1 MFEGFEPANTTP
13 VPDILFDEL
22 LTELSGS
29 ELKVLLY
36 IIRRTWGFK
45 KDTDAISLNQFT
57 EGIITKDGKQLDKG
71 CGIKNRS
78 AVTKALTSLEV
89 KGRIV
94 STKGKDPLGDYAT
107 SLYSIRF
114 RVVQNGD
121 YRSAKQGL
129 PVVQNKDYRSLS
141 DAPPVVQNAHLQEI
155 VLQQTDKQETV
166 LQESTIAATLDA
178 SASLPPSQEK
188 IVDTSQSIGET
199 SKETNGT
206 YPSNHSSDAVN
217 HAAPNA
223 SITLSA
229 GVSHQQNQER
239 QINGQPVTLL
249 SLPDSNISPGSPPQ
263 QSSYSQREEPKTIRD
278 KQSKKVTQANQETLL
293 ETPLSDPT
301 MEGAWDTEKVVQYA
315 EWCNQKRYRETARKK
330 QINAAQAMHKDD
342 PDLTLAQFKQAYDER
357 NDDWWHEHKG
367 LLHVEHMRE
376 KDRVHEMLDR
386 IEAKEKR
393 AQFLVVKPSERP
405 QPNGIVGVS
414 GLPMVKLGGPPMKVL
429 PPVRKARVL

>member
-155 VLQQTDKQETV
+155 VLQQTDKQEIV

-178 SASLPPSQEK
+178 SASLPPTSSPSQEK
-188 IVDTSQSIGET
+188 
-199 SKETNGT
+199 KET
-206 YPSNHSSDAVN
+206 
-217 HAAPNA
+217 
-223 SITLSA
+223 
-229 GVSHQQNQER
+229 
-239 QINGQPVTLL
+239 NGQPVTLP
-249 SLPDSNISPGSPPQ
+249 SIPSDDSAAGGNSQEPSNPA
-263 QSSYSQREEPKTIRD
+263 SYSPIRD

-376 KDRVHEMLDR
+376 SSPLSDHSLMGS
-386 IEAKEKR
+386 
-393 AQFLVVKPSERP
+393 LVSLVC
-405 QPNGIVGVS
+405 
-414 GLPMVKLGGPPMKVL
+414 LW
-429 PPVRKARVL
+429 

>member
-155 VLQQTDKQETV
+155 VLQQTDKQEIV

-178 SASLPPSQEK
+178 SASLPPTSSPSQEK
-188 IVDTSQSIGET
+188 
-199 SKETNGT
+199 KET
-206 YPSNHSSDAVN
+206 
-217 HAAPNA
+217 
-223 SITLSA
+223 
-229 GVSHQQNQER
+229 
-239 QINGQPVTLL
+239 NGQPVTLP
-249 SLPDSNISPGSPPQ
+249 SIPSDDSAAGGNSQEPSNPA
-263 QSSYSQREEPKTIRD
+263 SYSQQVAPTTQEPKAIRD